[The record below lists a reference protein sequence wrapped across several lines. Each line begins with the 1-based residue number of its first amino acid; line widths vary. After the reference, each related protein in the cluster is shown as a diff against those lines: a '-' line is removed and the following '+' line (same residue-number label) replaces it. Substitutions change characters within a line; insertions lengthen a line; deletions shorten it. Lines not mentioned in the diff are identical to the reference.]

1 MELSLHSSIFLYDVY
16 RDNFTLTFST
26 DLNISVENQV
36 RKVFGFIRA
45 FFRPL
50 YKQENG
56 VGDF

>member
-1 MELSLHSSIFLYDVY
+1 MELCHHSSIFLYDVY
-16 RDNFTLTFST
+16 RDNFTFTFST

-45 FFRPL
+45 VFRPL
-50 YKQENG
+50 YKQGNG